1 MAAFPP
7 PKPSN
12 SGNAFG
18 SIAFMTAAGLMLV
31 VAVVLLFVVRHLW
44 IGLEF
49 LFGSLVLFSLGLAL
63 FFEEKRRMTPL
74 TDA

>member
-1 MAAFPP
+1 
-7 PKPSN
+7 
-12 SGNAFG
+12 
-18 SIAFMTAAGLMLV
+18 MTAAGLMLV